1 MDHALQLRVTGTG
14 LGLPLSRKLATLLGG
29 GIEVQSEPG
38 VGSRFELTL
47 PRTYQPSVEAGAGG
61 GSGHVHG

>member
-1 MDHALQLRVTGTG
+1 MPLQQRVTGTG

-29 GIEVQSEPG
+29 GIELHSEPG

-47 PRTYQPSVEAGAGG
+47 PRIFQPSVEAGATGEGG
-61 GSGHVHG
+61 RGHG

>member
-1 MDHALQLRVTGTG
+1 VDHALQQGVTGTG

-29 GIEVQSEPG
+29 CIELQSEPG

-47 PRTYQPSVEAGAGG
+47 PRVYQPAVEAGAIGG
-61 GSGHVHG
+61 GGQVHG